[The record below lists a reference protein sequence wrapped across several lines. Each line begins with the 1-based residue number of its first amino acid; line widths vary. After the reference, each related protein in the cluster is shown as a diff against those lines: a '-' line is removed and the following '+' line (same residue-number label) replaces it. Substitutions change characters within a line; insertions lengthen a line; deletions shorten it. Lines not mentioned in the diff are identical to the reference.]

1 MANFE
6 YSVIDKKAYKSMG
19 REQRFFLCNLY
30 ASYKSYTA
38 RRVLNHSDALKFKT
52 RIEKYD
58 GDISAA
64 FPYGSILNY
73 RLLKGEII
81 IVLCMEDFDILNSES
96 ISDASDIFSSFRY
109 MVVFEKEDDL
119 LRCRVLE
126 VYTDR
131 GSRWAVKSALVMLNT
146 MTGYVA
152 DMPLSYNFL
161 NNSRLFLEV

>member
-1 MANFE
+1 MSKVIVNGNE
-6 YSVIDKKAYKSMG
+6 YDITRETILNDVKEGMTILLDDGFYKLIVES
-19 REQRFFLCNLY
+19 
-30 ASYKSYTA
+30 
-38 RRVLNHSDALKFKT
+38 
-52 RIEKYD
+52 IEKEV
-58 GDISAA
+58 
-64 FPYGSILNY
+64 
-73 RLLKGEII
+73 K
-81 IVLCMEDFDILNSES
+81 VQ
-96 ISDASDIFSSFRY
+96 
-109 MVVFEKEDDL
+109 KEDDL

>member
-1 MANFE
+1 
-6 YSVIDKKAYKSMG
+6 
-19 REQRFFLCNLY
+19 
-30 ASYKSYTA
+30 
-38 RRVLNHSDALKFKT
+38 
-52 RIEKYD
+52 
-58 GDISAA
+58 
-64 FPYGSILNY
+64 
-73 RLLKGEII
+73 
-81 IVLCMEDFDILNSES
+81 MEDFDILNSES

-146 MTGYVA
+146 MTGCVA